1 MNVVLNQFISRVQGA
16 VKARSKSVSLTL
28 DEAQAIVAEITKL
41 TTRDSSILDQ
51 VTNII
56 NSSQTLKV
64 SKTDIESGGDVLFL
78 NGGKF
83 SDE

>member
-56 NSSQTLKV
+56 NSSQTVKV
-64 SKTDIESGGDVLFL
+64 SKNDIESSDVLFL